1 MIPPLLKRYLIAL
14 DRHKW
19 AGITSFLVITGLSG
33 VVAALQ
39 PPPEDSYVAQGTL
52 AYSAPPETFSATGAA
67 IQQQAQSV
75 TKEAL
80 LSGTVLEFASE
91 QLAEQQIEISPR
103 DLRQTARVNT
113 NQGAETP
120 AGATPPVLRVSVA
133 YPDTDEARSR
143 AVVTALM
150 NAMVEQSRQFN
161 VQQLDRILANL
172 NQLLPKVTGELRE
185 VERNLEEFVRVEGTA
200 LQAAQSG
207 NLLGAITS
215 SQQQQREIQLA
226 LSGIDAQIRSLQ
238 SRLGL
243 TPDEAYAS
251 SALSADPIIADLRS
265 QIYQAEVQQEFLS
278 NTLRPEHPSM
288 VELQSQLDT
297 YNQLLQAR
305 VTEVIGGGQAAP
317 LVAGNAIRQA
327 SSLDPAR
334 QQLAGTLVNLQTERE
349 TLQQQLVNLTRT
361 ENELRQEYSS
371 IPNKQL
377 EQQRLEQQV
386 ALKRTFYDQIQ
397 SRLADVRLA
406 QEETVGS
413 LVVAQAPQSELQPAT
428 GPTSIVILLV
438 GGFIG
443 IFVSGGLVMLLG
455 SLDSTFHTLED
466 VQAALRQQEV
476 PVLGLLPSLPWE
488 DEPDELPVIEQ
499 AGSPYIEPYER
510 LRSNVRRAGGGK
522 ALKLVL
528 LTSTA
533 VGEGKTTT
541 AYNLGIASAR
551 AGKRTLVIEA
561 DLRSSSYARSLGLTL
576 DAASIMEPLRYYG
589 NLSECI
595 RLSSIENLYIV
606 PSAGPQRHAAAILES
621 SEMRRLLEDAR
632 GRFDWV
638 ILDTPALSRYNDAL
652 LLEPY
657 SDGVALVTRP
667 GFTEEGLLNE
677 ITQEFI
683 ESEDIKFLGA
693 IINDTNIPIQEPEF
707 EEDEEEPI
715 EEFEP
720 IRLEVGSVIAETPQG
735 KGGHR

>member
-297 YNQLLQAR
+297 YNQLLQDR
-305 VTEVIGGGQAAP
+305 VAEVIGGGQAAP

-397 SRLADVRLA
+397 ARLADVRLA

-561 DLRSSSYARSLGLTL
+561 DLRSPSYARSLGLTL

-667 GFTEEGLLNE
+667 SYTEEGLLNE

>member
-297 YNQLLQAR
+297 YNQLLQDR
-305 VTEVIGGGQAAP
+305 VAEVIGGGQAAP

-438 GGFIG
+438 GGFLG
-443 IFVSGGLVMLLG
+443 IFVSGGLIMLLG

-488 DEPDELPVIEQ
+488 DDPDELPVVEQ